1 LSLAVGSDVVPV
13 PPALLSSLFRDA
25 ACAPALGLE
34 ALLPSALGTLL
45 PIAWPAWLLQADPAA
60 LGNHGV
66 EVAETLI
73 QVGRFLVIFLAA
85 RTLAEVMVR
94 LQLPTILGEL
104 LAGVLIGVS
113 GFHLLVPPDT
123 GVLLSAWL
131 LNLVAGLSGVS
142 PDQVQNLYSESF
154 PGLQQVSLLGL
165 YALLFLTG
173 LESELDELVAVG
185 LQATTVAVT
194 GVVLPFALGTLGLH
208 FLFHVPLVLSVFAGA
223 AMTATSIGITA
234 SVFGELGWLRTR
246 EGQIVIGAAVLD
258 DILGIVILAV
268 VVSLASGDSFAL
280 APILRLVVAAMVF
293 VAAALWLS
301 RSAAPAFDWVLD
313 RLKAPGEVVVAGF
326 VVLILCCF
334 AAQAIGLEAAL
345 GAFAAGLI
353 LSRSRH
359 TEAIQETVKPLVAL
373 FATVFFVLIGTGMD
387 LSVLN
392 PLDPANRQGLV
403 VAAFLLAVAVAGKVA
418 AGWSYWSAEPTRRL
432 VVGLGMLPRGEVGL
446 IFLGLGSQAGI
457 LTPALEAAILLM
469 VIGTTFL
476 APILLRLVLST
487 PQASVV
493 EQPL

>member
-1 LSLAVGSDVVPV
+1 MILPT
-13 PPALLSSLFRDA
+13 LF
-25 ACAPALGLE
+25 LE
-34 ALLPSALGTLL
+34 
-45 PIAWPAWLLQADPAA
+45 
-60 LGNHGV
+60 LGNHQV

-73 QVGRFLVIFLAA
+73 QVGRFLVIFIAA
-85 RTLAEVMVR
+85 RAMAELMVR
-94 LQLPTILGEL
+94 LSLPTILGEL
-104 LAGVLIGVS
+104 VAGVLIGVS
-113 GFHLLVPPDT
+113 GAHLLLPPET
-123 GVLLSAWL
+123 GVAINQRLLD
-131 LNLVAGLSGVS
+131 LVASLSGVT
-142 PDQVQNLYSESF
+142 PDMVQQLYVESF
-154 PGLQQVSLLGL
+154 PGLQQVSVLGL

-185 LQATTVAVT
+185 VQAGTVAVT
-194 GVVLPFALGTLGLH
+194 GVVLPFALGTAGLYY
-208 FLFHVPLVLSVFAGA
+208 LFHVPLIPAVFAGA

-234 SVFGELGWLRTR
+234 SVFGELKWLKRS

-268 VVSLASGDSFAL
+268 VVAL
-280 APILRLVVAAMVF
+280 AGGDGLSAGPIIKLVVAAAVF
-293 VAAALWLS
+293 VAAALYLS
-301 RSAAPAFDWVLD
+301 RTAAPAFDWLLD

-326 VVLILCCF
+326 VVLSLCCF

-345 GAFAAGLI
+345 GAFAGGLI
-353 LSRSRH
+353 LSRSKH

-392 PLDPANRQGLV
+392 PFDPANREGLI
-403 VAAFLLAVAVAGKVA
+403 VALFLLAVAIVGKLA
-418 AGWSYWSAEPTRRL
+418 TGWSYWSKEPTRRL

-446 IFLGLGSQAGI
+446 IFLGLGTQARL

-476 APILLRLVLST
+476 APILLRVVLSAPAT
-487 PQASVV
+487 VV

>member
-1 LSLAVGSDVVPV
+1 MPAFDPAPVLPAILPSIAHPASLAQ
-13 PPALLSSLFRDA
+13 LLA
-25 ACAPALGLE
+25 V
-34 ALLPSALGTLL
+34 LPRL
-45 PIAWPAWLLQADPAA
+45 LLQA
-60 LGNHGV
+60 GGEGISNHSV
-66 EVAETLI
+66 EVAEILI

-85 RTLAEVMVR
+85 RTLAEILVR
-94 LQLPTILGEL
+94 FQLPTILGEL

-113 GFHLLVPPDT
+113 GFHFLIPPDT
-123 GVLLSAWL
+123 GARLNHWL
-131 LNLVAGLSGVS
+131 LDLVAALSGVT
-142 PDQVQNLYSESF
+142 PDLAQTIYSESF

-194 GVVLPFALGTLGLH
+194 GVVLPFALGALGLH
-208 FLFHVPLVLSVFAGA
+208 YLFHVPLVLAVFAGA

-268 VVSLASGDSFAL
+268 VVSLAGGDSFAL
-280 APILRLVVAAMVF
+280 APILRLVVAAVVF

-301 RSAAPAFDWVLD
+301 RTAAPVFDWVLD

-326 VVLILCCF
+326 VVLSLCCF

-392 PLDPANRQGLV
+392 PLDPANREGLV
-403 VAAFLLAVAVAGKVA
+403 VAAFLLVVAVLGKLA
-418 AGWSYWSAEPTRRL
+418 AGWSYWSILPTRRL

-487 PQASVV
+487 PETSVA